1 MWKRPCFKSAT
12 EVDNN
17 YLPLV
22 IYLRIILSAPI
33 SCWVLNSP
41 YWTVKKTQTSYN
53 VMLKSAWILK
63 AYLSTWIER
72 EMVLPSYTN
81 FYPFSPIITLTI
93 MHLRVT
99 VFIKMQISRRI
110 VKYNEKEL
118 HAFSLLV
125 IEWHKNPVMV
135 ICFFFLFLQL
145 ATWLS
150 NTGCQI
156 GNLYCKFNLH
166 VPSHHGNQKGHS
178 LEHWCQPLIIN
189 SYHIIFQ

>member
-1 MWKRPCFKSAT
+1 MKNSGFFRLSIIRRWVSLWKRPCFKSAT

-110 VKYNEKEL
+110 VKYN
-118 HAFSLLV
+118 
-125 IEWHKNPVMV
+125 
-135 ICFFFLFLQL
+135 
-145 ATWLS
+145 
-150 NTGCQI
+150 
-156 GNLYCKFNLH
+156 
-166 VPSHHGNQKGHS
+166 
-178 LEHWCQPLIIN
+178 
-189 SYHIIFQ
+189 